1 MNYWNTK
8 QIHWHDFSPESIFI
22 KRNKISSQFEDEI
35 QTASYTTKGSFVNVL
50 TDNPHGKYGGVVKK
64 AVGVCVRLHSL
75 KDDFPCAE
83 IDFVKYNISK
93 KYSNGISKW
102 TSPNAIA
109 YITSNHRQG
118 DYKRCPVSGDWKM
131 HYAPNVARDDE
142 GYQVHFSANQSQYGG
157 DRRECQE
164 MLDISWAVVDFLI
177 ERVLPLNRENKMLT
191 SV

>member
-35 QTASYTTKGSFVNVL
+35 QTASYTTKGSFINVL
-50 TDNPHGKYGGVVKK
+50 TDDPHGKYGGVVKK
-64 AVGVCVRLHSL
+64 AVGVCVRLHSF
-75 KDDFPCAE
+75 KTDFPCAE
-83 IDFVKYNISK
+83 IDFIKYNIK
-93 KYSNGISKW
+93 KQYSNGANKW

-109 YITSNHRQG
+109 YITSNHQHGVRGSYVRGNWVMQY
-118 DYKRCPVSGDWKM
+118 D
-131 HYAPNVARDDE
+131 PNVATDGE

-177 ERVLPLNRENKMLT
+177 ERVLPLHRENKMLT